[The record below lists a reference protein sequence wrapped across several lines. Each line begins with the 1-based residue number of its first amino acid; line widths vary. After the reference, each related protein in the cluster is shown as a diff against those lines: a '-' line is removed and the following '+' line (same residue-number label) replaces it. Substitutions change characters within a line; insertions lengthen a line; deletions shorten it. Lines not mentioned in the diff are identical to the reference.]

1 MRFHDSPGIPDTDGC
16 PNQTR
21 PDLSSQPAI
30 CSQRS
35 CRSRRLPARPPP
47 VLWHVSGTS
56 ALASC
61 CFHRAPP
68 QLSHRGPTSHRI
80 GVCGPGAQTASR
92 INLPGPPAVRLSA
105 AAPLLCWT
113 GHSHTSVR
121 QPEASAGR
129 RKYRRAPFHLQV
141 FICLPCPGSGLLS
154 GFVKPKLVVD
164 EQPRCNYGQLPTGSL
179 F

>member
-1 MRFHDSPGIPDTDGC
+1 MCVSMTPREYLIQTAA
-16 PNQTR
+16 QTR
-21 PDLSSQPAI
+21 PVPTFQASPRFAP
-30 CSQRS
+30 REAAAPGV
-35 CRSRRLPARPPP
+35 SRLGLLRF
-47 VLWHVSGTS
+47 SGTS

-80 GVCGPGAQTASR
+80 RVCGPGAQTASH

-129 RKYRRAPFHLQV
+129 RKCRRAPFHLQV
-141 FICLPCPGSGLLS
+141 FICLPCAGSGLLS

-164 EQPRCNYGQLPTGSL
+164 EQPRRNYGQLPTGSL